1 LVSSYKI
8 GISKRARCEA
18 TIYCL
23 PCDAYKMLRGEREG
37 GREAAV
43 IRHPHSLLIS
53 YV

>member
-1 LVSSYKI
+1 VKQLFTASLVM
-8 GISKRARCEA
+8 
-18 TIYCL
+18 L
-23 PCDAYKMLRGEREG
+23 DAYKMLRGEREG